1 MIFNKRFGIDLFPFV
16 LETVISP
23 QFFQDTENSQQQET
37 EILTSQTE
45 IFLVCL
51 GIFRFFFCP
60 VPPSGF
66 QPSSKAASQGFV
78 KQHCQNSKPWKR
90 LILKRIMSDIC
101 LFWNSPLYSSLRHRF
116 IFFYYNIC
124 LCLLNCQELNWQV
137 CVVSGRTDGQLC
149 RFMSRKVETAQMSS
163 SF

>member
-1 MIFNKRFGIDLFPFV
+1 MRFGIYLFPFV
-16 LETVISP
+16 LEIVISP

-45 IFLVCL
+45 IFLVFL
-51 GIFRFFFCP
+51 GIFHFLFCS
-60 VPPSGF
+60 VPQSGF

-78 KQHCQNSKPWKR
+78 KQHCQTSKPWKR
-90 LILKRIMSDIC
+90 LILERIMSDIC
-101 LFWNSPLYSSLRHRF
+101 LFWNSSLYSSQRHRF
-116 IFFYYNIC
+116 LFFYCIIC
-124 LCLLNCQELNWQV
+124 LCLLNCQELKWQV
-137 CVVSGRTDGQLC
+137 CVVSGRPDGQLY